1 MKIFIFFGFSS
12 DSILDK
18 VRDTIKYQN
27 SQEKTHKSSI
37 LRFSYAKNKTLLF
50 FHDVAKS
57 IYQFRQFCQS
67 SILSIVNFINFF
79 RTLFGRCGFFCTFAN
94 GNELKIKGS
103 EERE

>member
-18 VRDTIKYQN
+18 VKDTIKNQN
-27 SQEKTHKSSI
+27 SQEKTHKSVNLVNRSI
-37 LRFSYAKNKTLLF
+37 GQSVNR
-50 FHDVAKS
+50 S
-57 IYQFRQFCQS
+57 IGQS
-67 SILSIVNFINFF
+67 VNLVNRSIGQSVNFF

-103 EERE
+103 KERE

>member
-18 VRDTIKYQN
+18 VKDTIKNQN
-27 SQEKTHKSSI
+27 SQEKTHKSVNLVNRSI
-37 LRFSYAKNKTLLF
+37 GL
-50 FHDVAKS
+50 
-57 IYQFRQFCQS
+57 
-67 SILSIVNFINFF
+67 FINFF

>member
-18 VRDTIKYQN
+18 VKDTIKYLN

-37 LRFSYAKNKTLLF
+37 
-50 FHDVAKS
+50 
-57 IYQFRQFCQS
+57 S

-103 EERE
+103 KERE

>member
-18 VRDTIKYQN
+18 VKDTIKNQD
-27 SQEKTHKSSI
+27 SQEKTHKSVNLVNRSI
-37 LRFSYAKNKTLLF
+37 GQFGQSVNR
-50 FHDVAKS
+50 S
-57 IYQFRQFCQS
+57 IGQFGQS
-67 SILSIVNFINFF
+67 VFFINFF

>member
-18 VRDTIKYQN
+18 VKDTIKNQN
-27 SQEKTHKSSI
+27 SQEKTHKSVNLVNRSI
-37 LRFSYAKNKTLLF
+37 G
-50 FHDVAKS
+50 
-57 IYQFRQFCQS
+57 QS
-67 SILSIVNFINFF
+67 VNLVNFF

-103 EERE
+103 KERE